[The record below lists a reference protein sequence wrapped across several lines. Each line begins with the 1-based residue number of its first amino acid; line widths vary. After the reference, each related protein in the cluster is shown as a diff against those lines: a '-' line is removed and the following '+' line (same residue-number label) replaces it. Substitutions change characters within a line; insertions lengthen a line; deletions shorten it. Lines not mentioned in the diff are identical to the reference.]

1 MNESYQALQAGLDL
15 IDQGF
20 TLIDENLC
28 MVAWNLPFLRLLDFP
43 QGMTE
48 VGTPFENY
56 IRYNAERGEYGG
68 GSAGDRE
75 QQIQERV
82 AAARAFTAHD
92 IERKRPN
99 GTVLRVRGFPV
110 PGHGFVTL
118 YSDVTAQRLAEQQIR
133 EHNALLESRVAER
146 TLELHRSEQQM
157 RLITDS
163 IPALVAYFDHHRS
176 YRYINRGYRD
186 WFGLDPAQPQAI
198 SARAYLG
205 ADTYLRIKPH
215 VMRALRGEAV
225 TFEYE
230 VRTVDGRDL
239 VARTSLI
246 PELSDNGLVV
256 GCFELTFDI
265 TEQRRAHELMVQ
277 AQKME
282 AVGQL
287 SSGLAHDFNN
297 ILTVILGNL
306 TALADD
312 PSSRPQVASDFI
324 FPAMDAARRGSE
336 LIKGL
341 LSFSRKHPL
350 ETSTVD
356 LNPQLEAMDK
366 LVRRTLP
373 ATVAL
378 HIHTAPQPLNVQLDP
393 HQLQNAL
400 LNLIL
405 NARDAIEAHGTITLR
420 CHSELL
426 DTPRAAL
433 LNLSPGN
440 CACIQV
446 KDDGCGMDAVTRARA
461 FEPFFTTKIPGR
473 GTGLGMAMVY
483 GFVRQSGGA
492 VEIASEPGLGTQI
505 TLWLPVLPPAMV
517 LPLPVAGSD
526 AAPSVAQP
534 AASTAAEAEP
544 GLALLVEDDPSVRQI
559 VRRLLLDVGYA
570 VIEAETGTEALQIL
584 DQTPGIQLLLSD
596 IVMPGGVD
604 GRQVARHALTMG
616 GIPQIVLMSGYAP
629 DGDLLPNVPL
639 LSKPFTK
646 AQLTAALTATLTVT
660 LTP

>member
-246 PELSDNGLVV
+246 PELADNGHVA

-265 TEQRRAHELMVQ
+265 TEQSRAHERMVQ

-306 TALADD
+306 TALEDD
-312 PSSRPQVASDFI
+312 PLSRPETANNYI
-324 FPAMDAARRGSE
+324 HPAIEAARRGSE

-350 ETSTVD
+350 ETCTVD

-366 LVRRTLP
+366 LVRRALP
-373 ATVAL
+373 ATVAM
-378 HIHTAPQPLNVQLDP
+378 HINVALQPLYAQLDP

-405 NARDAIEAHGTITLR
+405 NARDAIETRGTITLG
-420 CHSELL
+420 CHCAVL
-426 DTPRAAL
+426 DATRAAF
-433 LNLSPGN
+433 LNLPQGN
-440 CACIQV
+440 YACIQV
-446 KDDGCGMDAVTRARA
+446 KDDGCGMDAVTRARI
-461 FEPFFTTKIPGR
+461 FEPFFTTKTPGR
-473 GTGLGMAMVY
+473 GTGLGLAMVY
-483 GFVRQSGGA
+483 GFVRQTCGA
-492 VEIASEPGLGTQI
+492 VVVTSEPGLGTQI
-505 TLWLPVLPPAMV
+505 TLWLPTLTQASVTPLPATPANALPP
-517 LPLPVAGSD
+517 
-526 AAPSVAQP
+526 
-534 AASTAAEAEP
+534 EATQN
-544 GLALLVEDDPSVRQI
+544 LALLVEDDPSVRHL

-629 DGDLLPNVPL
+629 DGDLMPNVPL

-646 AQLTAALTATLTVT
+646 AQLTAALTATLT
-660 LTP
+660 P